1 MDKKELLFITEGEID
16 EPKFIEKM
24 LKKCLP
30 NVEYYVYS
38 YTTTIHTLARK
49 LFTKSG
55 EIDEDLDIKG
65 VLKEEE
71 KDLLKRRILEKSYTD
86 IILVFDFEPHCDSP
100 EFEKIKKM
108 LEYFTDSSNMGKLYI
123 NYPMMQSYR
132 HLKKMPDNDFMNRK
146 IARED
151 ASKYKDIVNKESCY
165 KNLGK
170 YNYPVFMGIIGHHI
184 MKANYILNKKY
195 ELMNRDEF
203 INLDYIKI
211 YDIEW
216 KSNRKDGVVDVLN
229 TFVFFIVEYNS
240 TRMIEKVREFL

>member
-1 MDKKELLFITEGEID
+1 MDKKNLLFITEGEND

-24 LKKCLP
+24 LKKCIP
-30 NVEYYVYS
+30 NVEYKIYP
-38 YTTTIHTLARK
+38 YTTTIHTLAKK
-49 LFTKSG
+49 LFNKNG
-55 EIDEDLDIKG
+55 EMDEDLDIRG

-71 KDLLKRRILEKSYTD
+71 TNLLKRRILEKSYTD

-108 LEYFTDSSNMGKLYI
+108 LEYFNDSSNMGKLYI
-123 NYPMMQSYR
+123 NYPMMQSYK
-132 HLKKMPDNDFMNRK
+132 HLKKMPDVDFINRK

-151 ASKYKDIVNKESCY
+151 ASKYKDIVNDESFY
-165 KNLGK
+165 KNLSK
-170 YNYPVFMGIIGHHI
+170 YNYPIFMGIICHHL
-184 MKANYILNKKY
+184 MKANYILNRKY
-195 ELMNRDEF
+195 ELMSGDEF

-216 KSNRKDGVVDVLN
+216 KANRKDGVVDVLN